1 MLPKS
6 EEEFAKGKELYRS
19 ICSRAISLGGT
30 FSAEHGIGKNKIE
43 YLVEMYG
50 QENVNKMR
58 MLKKTLDPNYILG
71 VGNIFE
77 NE

>member
-1 MLPKS
+1 MPVDHV
-6 EEEFAKGKELYRS
+6 EDRRS
-19 ICSRAISLGGT
+19 H
-30 FSAEHGIGKNKIE
+30 SAEHGIGKNKIE

-58 MLKKTLDPNYILG
+58 TLKKTLDRNYILG

-77 NE
+77 KE